1 MIKNVAGKMATFSL
15 LSLLVLLFFS
25 FPQRAMASQAKV
37 GMEILSESPAVGQ
50 EGRWKAEVKI
60 TNESGSAISSGL
72 LEARSSKN
80 PVSSPS
86 AMNLW
91 AMGHMNLSTP
101 VLLAQTSLP
110 SIPAGS
116 SFKAYLTG
124 SAESLGDS
132 WGPRPLEFFFD
143 SSSSGSQISY
153 NLNSFVTLTAPSTLS
168 ATIPLSLLYINPG
181 PVEASK
187 KGAQSLIDT
196 GTGQALIQSQN
207 PFPPLLESG
216 DKIQIIEDERAQQEF
231 KNASALQQP
240 AQLSAVYLEKMEK
253 QLKAW
258 QGGGEL
264 PKIFV
269 SSSQLSAAQLEDGAS
284 LGYKAALEVGGRSQ
298 TVFLPQGSVTLLS
311 SNLLLSSL
319 AQGIPSSS
327 WAQAEQTEAGREAR
341 FVAQLADMRGR
352 KTPVIVQVSFSCLP
366 LLSFLYGQ
374 SWISFKT
381 INEDLSWD
389 WPSSSP
395 SPSQTGG
402 QGQIQGSLPIV
413 SFLSSLSSDK
423 KTAGEW
429 AKAVESEADYAQLC
443 SYSQNGEVRK
453 AGTQALSY
461 MRSDLNRS
469 LKLSVSNKITVLSE
483 SASLPVTIKN
493 SLPFPIKARVR
504 SLASNSQ
511 ITILPEKESE
521 VGSKMESQID
531 FPVQIHSS
539 IRGAITFWVGE
550 FYHPVTKISTQLNSH
565 LTVTRLNVTILII
578 PAGLL
583 TLFGCVRQMRRK
595 KKNG

>member
-1 MIKNVAGKMATFSL
+1 M
-15 LSLLVLLFFS
+15 
-25 FPQRAMASQAKV
+25 
-37 GMEILSESPAVGQ
+37 
-50 EGRWKAEVKI
+50 
-60 TNESGSAISSGL
+60 
-72 LEARSSKN
+72 
-80 PVSSPS
+80 
-86 AMNLW
+86 
-91 AMGHMNLSTP
+91 
-101 VLLAQTSLP
+101 
-110 SIPAGS
+110 
-116 SFKAYLTG
+116 
-124 SAESLGDS
+124 
-132 WGPRPLEFFFD
+132 
-143 SSSSGSQISY
+143 
-153 NLNSFVTLTAPSTLS
+153 
-168 ATIPLSLLYINPG
+168 
-181 PVEASK
+181 
-187 KGAQSLIDT
+187 
-196 GTGQALIQSQN
+196 
-207 PFPPLLESG
+207 
-216 DKIQIIEDERAQQEF
+216 
-231 KNASALQQP
+231 
-240 AQLSAVYLEKMEK
+240 
-253 QLKAW
+253 
-258 QGGGEL
+258 
-264 PKIFV
+264 
-269 SSSQLSAAQLEDGAS
+269 
-284 LGYKAALEVGGRSQ
+284 GGRSQ
-298 TVFLPQGSVTLLS
+298 TVFLPQGPVTLLS
-311 SNLLLSSL
+311 SNPLLSSL

-352 KTPVIVQVSFSCLP
+352 KNPVIVQVSFSCLP

-381 INEDLSWD
+381 VNEDLSWD
-389 WPSSSP
+389 WPSYSP

-402 QGQIQGSLPIV
+402 QEQIQGSLPII